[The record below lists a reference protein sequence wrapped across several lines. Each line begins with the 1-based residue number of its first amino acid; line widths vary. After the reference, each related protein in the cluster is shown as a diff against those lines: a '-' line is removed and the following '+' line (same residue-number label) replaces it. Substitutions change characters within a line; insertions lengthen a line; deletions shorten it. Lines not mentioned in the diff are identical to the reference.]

1 MQTDLVDLASIRR
14 LLLQHYD
21 AHARDL
27 PWRRTRDPYAIWVS
41 EIMLQQTRVDTVLA
55 YYDRFLTR
63 FPTPQALARAS
74 EDEVLA
80 SWSGLGYYRRAR
92 LLHSGVR
99 DVVARYGGE
108 VPREADARRALPGIG
123 RYTAGAIGSIAF
135 DLPEPLVDGNVARVL
150 SRLFAVDTPP
160 ERSDTL
166 ARLWQLAEAL
176 VRGERPGALN
186 QSLMELGAMI
196 CRKLAPRCETCPVA
210 AHCQARIQGRV
221 AELPLA
227 KKRVD
232 PKPVSLVAIAALDPS
247 MERVLLIHGAAALFG
262 GLWNLP
268 MREGRGRKS
277 ALALC
282 AELGLAAPALAAR
295 PVGDFSHVLTHRRLE
310 IELWRA
316 QLSAGAVR
324 EGQRVQVRSALNE
337 LGVSRLTHKAFELLE
352 APDPPQLELRLL
364 RRPTRTRIAAK
375 PRTR

>member
-1 MQTDLVDLASIRR
+1 MQSELASIRR
-14 LLLQHYD
+14 LLLQHYA

-55 YYDRFLTR
+55 YYDRFLSR

-108 VPREADARRALPGIG
+108 VPREAGARRGLPGIG

-160 ERSDTL
+160 ERSDTQ

-176 VRGERPGALN
+176 VHGERPGALN
-186 QSLMELGAMI
+186 QSLMELGAI
-196 CRKLAPRCETCPVA
+196 TCRKLAPRCEACPVA
-210 AHCQARIQGRV
+210 AHCQARLQGRI

-227 KKRVD
+227 KKRAD
-232 PKPVSLVAIAALDPS
+232 PKPVALVAIAALDAS
-247 MERVLLIHGAAALFG
+247 AERVLLVRGAASLFG

-268 MREGRGRKS
+268 MREGGGRTP

-282 AELGLAAPALAAR
+282 AELGLAPPALAAR
-295 PVGDFSHVLTHRRLE
+295 PVGEFSHVLTHRRLA

-316 QLSAGAVR
+316 QLSEGAVR
-324 EGQRVQVRSALNE
+324 DGQRVQARRALNE
-337 LGVSRLTHKAFELLE
+337 LGVSRLTHKAFELLD
-352 APDPPQLELRLL
+352 APEPAQLELRLL

>member
-1 MQTDLVDLASIRR
+1 MQPELASIRR
-14 LLLQHYD
+14 LLLQHYA

-160 ERSDTL
+160 ERSDTQ

-176 VRGERPGALN
+176 VHGERPGALN
-186 QSLMELGAMI
+186 QSLMELGAMT

-210 AHCQARIQGRV
+210 AHCQAHRQGRV
-221 AELPLA
+221 AELPQA
-227 KKRVD
+227 KKRID
-232 PKPVSLVAIAALDPS
+232 PKPVALVAIVALDAS
-247 MERVLLIHGAAALFG
+247 SERVLLVRGAAALFG

-268 MREGRGRKS
+268 MREGRGRKV

-282 AELGLAAPALAAR
+282 AELGLPATALVAR
-295 PVGDFSHVLTHRRLE
+295 PVGELSHVLTHRRLE

-316 QLSAGAVR
+316 QLSGREVR
-324 EGQRVQVRSALNE
+324 DGQRVQARSALNE
-337 LGVSRLTHKAFELLE
+337 LGVSRLTHKAFERLD
-352 APDPPQLELRLL
+352 APENPQLELRLL